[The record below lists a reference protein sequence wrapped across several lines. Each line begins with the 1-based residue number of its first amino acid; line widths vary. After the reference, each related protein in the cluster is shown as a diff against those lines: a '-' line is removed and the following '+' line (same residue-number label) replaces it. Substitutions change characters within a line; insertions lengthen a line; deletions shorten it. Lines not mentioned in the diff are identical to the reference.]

1 MNKIVTAGLKF
12 VRSGTFFWLIVVLLV
27 LQAIWFA
34 LTLRYPMAF
43 DENFHFGI
51 IKLYAQQWSPYFA
64 HEPSNSSAYG
74 DLVRNS
80 SFLYHYLM
88 SFPYRFIELFTHNQP
103 TQVIFLRFINIGLFA
118 GGLIFFRQVLRRLHI
133 SDAITNVSLFML
145 VLIPVVPFLAA
156 TINYDNL
163 MFLVIPL
170 ITWLTLRCVE
180 ILRSDHKLSA
190 AHLTFLLT
198 SCFLASLIKY
208 AFLPIFVALVLYLIL
223 MIWRYR
229 PLGTIFKNT
238 CRDFLA
244 RSFWIKLGLVIC
256 LVISGSMFI
265 ERYGVNIVQY
275 HSLQPDCSA
284 LRNVD
289 ECMQYGPWARNYEV
303 KMGVAGY
310 GGPHA
315 PYDPNPAL
323 FVPAWIDGMMERL
336 YFAINYDYSNYPGL
350 PIILFSAYVVGGFG
364 LILGFVYARRLLR
377 HQHQLVLLLLVT
389 IVYTVSVFY
398 VNLNGYRHLHAM
410 QAINGRYLVLIFPFA
425 FAFMVLAYNQWF
437 QAIAKRRSQSVK
449 LGFLVLITI
458 LTLQGAGMLTF
469 LVRSNPNW
477 WWENQTVIDVNDRAK
492 SIVSPFIIG
501 G

>member
-1 MNKIVTAGLKF
+1 MNKIVKKGLAF
-12 VRSGTFFWLIVVLLV
+12 VRSGKFFWLIVVLLV

-51 IKLYAQQWSPYFA
+51 IKLYSHQWSPYFA
-64 HEPSNSSAYG
+64 HEPTNSSAYG

-88 SFPYRFIELFTHNQP
+88 SFPYRFFALFTSNETAQI
-103 TQVIFLRFINIGLFA
+103 IFLRLVNIGLFA

-190 AHLTFLLT
+190 THLAFLLT
-198 SCFLASLIKY
+198 SCLLASLIKY
-208 AFLPIFVALVLYLIL
+208 AFLPIFVALMAYLAL
-223 MIWRYR
+223 MIWHYR
-229 PLGTIFKNT
+229 PLKTIFKNT

-244 RSFWIKLGLVIC
+244 RSFWIKLGLVVC
-256 LVISGSMFI
+256 LVISGSMFV
-265 ERYGVNIVQY
+265 ERYGVNIVEY
-275 HSLQPDCSA
+275 HGLQPDCSA
-284 LRNVD
+284 LRSVD
-289 ECMQYGPWARNYEV
+289 ECMQYGPWARNYQV
-303 KMGVAGY
+303 KMGTAGY
-310 GGPHA
+310 GGPNA
-315 PYDPNPAL
+315 PYDPNPIF
-323 FVPAWIDGMMERL
+323 FVPSWIDGMMERL
-336 YFAINYDYSNYPGL
+336 YFAINSDYSNYPGL
-350 PIILFSAYVVGGFG
+350 PVVLFTAYIVGGIG
-364 LILGFVYARRLLR
+364 LILSFVYGRRSLR
-377 HQHQLVLLLLVT
+377 HQHQLVLPLLITV
-389 IVYTVSVFY
+389 IYTASVFY
-398 VNLNGYRHLHAM
+398 VNLNGYRHLHTM

-425 FAFMVLAYNQWF
+425 FMFMALAYSQFF
-437 QAIAKRRSQSVK
+437 QDIVK
-449 LGFLVLITI
+449 HRAQMVKFGFLVLVTI
-458 LTLQGAGMLTF
+458 LLLQGAGMLTF
-469 LVRSNPNW
+469 LIRSNPNW
-477 WWENQTVIDVNDRAK
+477 WWKNQTVVDANDRAK